1 MKNRAKK
8 FVKRV
13 RPTAN
18 PLRIDPTRTS
28 TLRRQITAEMRRRF
42 NRLKVALYNLI
53 VVEDAFGLVPD
64 THDPFRADAARAQ
77 ERVRGPKTMPEQD
90 RKWMRGQAPEVVFN
104 AFCPTGPGGGTDN
117 TCSPRSDAAKLA
129 KVGYAE
135 IGTATTKGGEQV
147 RFLQGSK
154 ERQLDD
160 TFVVIKDDKE
170 IGRAVLS
177 GKGNYLTKVR
187 IDDEHQRQGIG
198 AQLYDAIEHV
208 IGKKL
213 VPSPLSLSPQAEGL
227 WAKRGTANVVT
238 NARWKFQSS
247 AEQVKA
253 FQAWLRSQV
262 SSLIKVPDDKLWDMY
277 AAAGFRKG
285 AGRAFDDVRR
295 VPAGRQTLDFYRGT
309 REEFLRSSFGRP
321 ESVEK
326 IKLLAGRSFDD
337 LDGVTS
343 QMSTAMSRT
352 LTDGLVRGMNPNDIA
367 RELDQN
373 LDLGRSRAETI
384 ARTEIIRAHAE
395 GQLTAM
401 KELGVEEVG
410 VAVEWST
417 AGDDR
422 VCKLCEPLEGMILK
436 LDEAAGMI
444 PRHPNCLLPG
454 NIVQGSFTGGLKSR
468 YSGKAVEIVTTLD
481 TCRASLTVNHPV
493 FTINGLVPAGEIKE
507 GDYLLCHVADGQPF
521 GDANVKH
528 SPSLVEEVFEAFK
541 PWSSVEV
548 PSSFDLD
555 GDEKFFVGEVDV
567 VSTNLSLSKE
577 MPGGFQRPGYF
588 DLVPSD
594 SGCVRCSNLLESLL
608 VSHHR
613 PFYNLGLALIAEGNA
628 GLEEAFVNDTA
639 RNTETIGQRFRRLT
653 CQVALLDNLV
663 VQFKAM
669 PNERSLR
676 LCPKSNTKPGKAIAE
691 GIPADADI
699 RTKRL
704 QRLSGEVSNRQ
715 STVVDP
721 ASISDGLCIGLASEL
736 DVPFHKSIPQNPESY
751 ASFVS
756 QLTQRFPSK
765 IALRKV
771 VEVRHFSYSGFV
783 YDLETLPGYFS
794 TNQGGNESIIIKNCR
809 CAWIPANVGEPKETE
824 LDSKGAIDAAVRVS
838 VAREGDDN
846 EDGGAWGPSGEVS
859 RDRPES
865 RLNSADAALL
875 EFSRYAA
882 NAFCATGPG
891 GGIDNT
897 CGADDEG
904 GAEDDAESALD
915 DERDAEDDERSA
927 QYDEEYAALVE
938 ERRAEDAAI
947 TARREAEDAADDA
960 AEERARSRSA
970 EDADREERRERESS
984 ARAERH
990 AAEVKVYEAKSLE
1003 AYEQLT
1009 ARHETEKAALAEKH
1023 EKEDDEFDGT
1033 TREAGKKDARQV
1045 REYDALESRHEKE
1058 LDAFTDEEDRG
1069 LAAIEKKH
1077 AREDADAEKGER
1089 AEDRALALERKRE
1102 DRELGVP
1109 LDADQ
1114 FRARVAARAAEDAK
1128 IAKDR
1133 QRRDE
1138 RDRAEVEERERGVA
1152 AARAKQDAERAKVR
1166 NSTEDP
1172 LYAFS
1177 RYVTHAFCPTG
1188 PGGGQDNSCS
1198 PNAGASSV
1206 VSEKAVQLAKE
1217 WLTKKHPATQQKIRQ
1232 QLLKELG
1239 DDPTGD
1245 KWAAAIRATRGIKSE
1260 PSAIT
1265 SSVSASAPIVDIPTP
1280 IPAVDTSTPPSAAH
1294 LATDAPQTTRVEGE
1308 RNYKEITDPKTAT
1321 EFTAPLSSS
1330 ERAALE
1336 RYKGAGY
1343 RYVNAVAM
1351 GEGEKLGRLQRLE
1364 GEKNFPLVE
1373 SAMAKSRTT
1382 EDVIVHRGIP
1392 AFVSQVASLS
1402 SGDEFKLPLYT
1413 STSASEAKAREFLDR
1428 TGGTMMRIKVPKGT
1442 NALAADQFGQ
1452 VNKKERE
1459 LILDRGLSYRVL
1471 SKEIRGNVNYLDVEV
1486 MARGVIGNA
1495 RWEFLSV
1502 ANGFCPTGV
1511 GGGLD
1516 NSCGRNSTKSELMSK
1531 HVNDSKSL
1539 TDDEKTRLLEEI
1551 HDSKTQKAVLYVQG
1565 VSG

>member
-53 VVEDAFGLVPD
+53 VVEDAFGLAPD

-104 AFCPTGPGGGTDN
+104 AP
-117 TCSPRSDAAKLA
+117 
-129 KVGYAE
+129 Y
-135 IGTATTKGGEQV
+135 
-147 RFLQGSK
+147 
-154 ERQLDD
+154 
-160 TFVVIKDDKE
+160 
-170 IGRAVLS
+170 AVL
-177 GKGNYLTKVR
+177 
-187 IDDEHQRQGIG
+187 
-198 AQLYDAIEHV
+198 
-208 IGKKL
+208 
-213 VPSPLSLSPQAEGL
+213 
-227 WAKRGTANVVT
+227 

-444 PRHPNCLLPG
+444 PRHPNC
-454 NIVQGSFTGGLKSR
+454 
-468 YSGKAVEIVTTLD
+468 
-481 TCRASLTVNHPV
+481 
-493 FTINGLVPAGEIKE
+493 
-507 GDYLLCHVADGQPF
+507 
-521 GDANVKH
+521 
-528 SPSLVEEVFEAFK
+528 
-541 PWSSVEV
+541 
-548 PSSFDLD
+548 
-555 GDEKFFVGEVDV
+555 
-567 VSTNLSLSKE
+567 
-577 MPGGFQRPGYF
+577 
-588 DLVPSD
+588 
-594 SGCVRCSNLLESLL
+594 
-608 VSHHR
+608 
-613 PFYNLGLALIAEGNA
+613 
-628 GLEEAFVNDTA
+628 
-639 RNTETIGQRFRRLT
+639 
-653 CQVALLDNLV
+653 
-663 VQFKAM
+663 
-669 PNERSLR
+669 
-676 LCPKSNTKPGKAIAE
+676 
-691 GIPADADI
+691 
-699 RTKRL
+699 
-704 QRLSGEVSNRQ
+704 
-715 STVVDP
+715 
-721 ASISDGLCIGLASEL
+721 
-736 DVPFHKSIPQNPESY
+736 
-751 ASFVS
+751 
-756 QLTQRFPSK
+756 
-765 IALRKV
+765 
-771 VEVRHFSYSGFV
+771 
-783 YDLETLPGYFS
+783 
-794 TNQGGNESIIIKNCR
+794 R

-865 RLNSADAALL
+865 RLNSVDAALF

-882 NAFCATGPG
+882 NAFCPTGPGGGFDNSCGGAGGGKLTLSEVDALNVWKLNAWGKVKTSQRNGTQLGKDFTSALMKQPEHVGDSFRGLAVLKDSDRYNLGAEVTFDTSESFSSDRDFAEGWAAEHPSVIGSLASGDREPVVLVVPPTSQMRDLDTIQREVVNLPGMRIRVVKHEMRNGVKHIITEHADPVANWKPLVNAFCPTGPG

-904 GAEDDAESALD
+904 GAGDDADSALD

-1009 ARHETEKAALAEKH
+1009 SRHETEKAALAEKH

-1033 TREAGKKDARQV
+1033 TREAEKKDARQV

-1077 AREDADAEKGER
+1077 AREDADAEKSER
-1089 AEDRALALERKRE
+1089 AEDRALALKRKRE

-1114 FRARVAARAAEDAK
+1114 FRARVAARKAEDAK
-1128 IAKDR
+1128 LARDR

-1138 RDRAEVEERERGVA
+1138 RDRAEVEEREREVA

-1166 NSTEDP
+1166 NSIEDP

-1177 RYVTHAFCPTG
+1177 RYVTH
-1188 PGGGQDNSCS
+1188 
-1198 PNAGASSV
+1198 
-1206 VSEKAVQLAKE
+1206 
-1217 WLTKKHPATQQKIRQ
+1217 
-1232 QLLKELG
+1232 
-1239 DDPTGD
+1239 
-1245 KWAAAIRATRGIKSE
+1245 
-1260 PSAIT
+1260 
-1265 SSVSASAPIVDIPTP
+1265 
-1280 IPAVDTSTPPSAAH
+1280 
-1294 LATDAPQTTRVEGE
+1294 
-1308 RNYKEITDPKTAT
+1308 
-1321 EFTAPLSSS
+1321 
-1330 ERAALE
+1330 
-1336 RYKGAGY
+1336 
-1343 RYVNAVAM
+1343 
-1351 GEGEKLGRLQRLE
+1351 
-1364 GEKNFPLVE
+1364 
-1373 SAMAKSRTT
+1373 
-1382 EDVIVHRGIP
+1382 
-1392 AFVSQVASLS
+1392 
-1402 SGDEFKLPLYT
+1402 
-1413 STSASEAKAREFLDR
+1413 
-1428 TGGTMMRIKVPKGT
+1428 
-1442 NALAADQFGQ
+1442 
-1452 VNKKERE
+1452 
-1459 LILDRGLSYRVL
+1459 
-1471 SKEIRGNVNYLDVEV
+1471 
-1486 MARGVIGNA
+1486 
-1495 RWEFLSV
+1495 
-1502 ANGFCPTGV
+1502 GFCPTGV

-1516 NSCGRNSTKSELMSK
+1516 NSCGREGGASKFVGATVGKAEHVRSEEIEDRVATALGGDRLDDNEPLDVRVRVGK
-1531 HVNDSKSL
+1531 KQHAVEVKSL
-1539 TDDEKTRLLEEI
+1539 LKGGKQVISVHPDALVRKMDFVEKNPGTQFHTVVVDDRDAYAGGEFAGNFSGHGLYYKRGSGRYSLSKMHRVKDDAELRKLIAAPDDKLPEAARGALPTGREAAKVREQAKAAHASRQKKDKARKARL
-1551 HDSKTQKAVLYVQG
+1551 KAAGKSAYERQT
-1565 VSG
+1565 